1 MPKHNQYVTISLQL
15 TLCWQKSGTPP
26 VAGTLQRMFMF
37 FGGFIGNQP
46 IYLFRYED
54 VLVVGKFIINR
65 LYSKLNIES
74 L

>member
-1 MPKHNQYVTISLQL
+1 
-15 TLCWQKSGTPP
+15 
-26 VAGTLQRMFMF
+26 MF

-46 IYLFRYED
+46 IYLFRRED